1 MLLSLAYYLGARI
14 GFVMQS
20 PEVPQ
25 SILWL
30 PNSLLLCALL
40 VAPAAH
46 WPWYLLAAFPAQLAV
61 AAHVQAPILP
71 LTLLFATNCLDAVLG
86 ATLVRHFVSSRLK
99 LGRLRHMIVFLAFGA
114 TIPTVLVSFA
124 DAGLTILT
132 GWGDNYWLAWS
143 TRARANVLTNVLL
156 VPTILGLYH
165 DLRPGWH
172 SFSRRTLVEA
182 VALLVATGGVSYGI
196 FADLEQQWCMYIL
209 LPLFLIG
216 AARFGVGVI
225 ATQLFI
231 LAMMGS
237 WHFLQSNS
245 VFARY
250 FGAADVFPIQ
260 LFLFAL
266 SVPLLCLASLV
277 EERRATVTALRASA
291 RRVRRQ
297 FARLSTVYRST
308 PVGLAFVDCDLRVIS
323 ANQRIIALSGG
334 TFPVPAARTITECL
348 PSVAGHIEPL
358 VRGVCATGTPIVD
371 SDIVVAHGGRI
382 KHYVVTCDPVRSAAD
397 ETIGVNIVMQDV
409 TVRIRTQQALLKS
422 REKLRESY
430 VHRMELAGR

>member
-1 MLLSLAYYLGARI
+1 MSVGSVATRLRFLPARSDLGISAPRFFGNNSGSVGQIARGAVLLSLAYYLGARI

-71 LTLLFATNCLDAVLG
+71 LTLLFATNCLDALLG
-86 ATLVRHFVSSRLK
+86 ATLIRHFVSSRLT
-99 LGRLRHMIVFLAFGA
+99 LGRLRHMIVFLVWGA

-165 DLRPGWH
+165 ALRPGWH

-182 VALLVATGGVSYGI
+182 VALLVATGGVAYCV
-196 FADLEQQWCMYIL
+196 FAQLEQQWCMYIL

-245 VFARY
+245 IFARY
-250 FGAADVFPIQ
+250 FGVGDVFPIQ

-277 EERRATVTALRASA
+277 EERRATVIALRASA

-297 FARLSTVYRST
+297 FARLST
-308 PVGLAFVDCDLRVIS
+308 I
-323 ANQRIIALSGG
+323 
-334 TFPVPAARTITECL
+334 
-348 PSVAGHIEPL
+348 
-358 VRGVCATGTPIVD
+358 
-371 SDIVVAHGGRI
+371 
-382 KHYVVTCDPVRSAAD
+382 
-397 ETIGVNIVMQDV
+397 
-409 TVRIRTQQALLKS
+409 
-422 REKLRESY
+422 
-430 VHRMELAGR
+430 